1 MRSKN
6 IYRIEAAKVLRLI
19 KEMRQSQHYSNM
31 KYAEVLSDF
40 TKRFM
45 QKLNV
50 GNAMNAYVRFHGNLK
65 LLVPRDIKPSN
76 KQLQE
81 MYYVFAQ
88 FLKDKQLYETFIEH
102 QGMNKALKFYTNDI
116 PLWVSSC
123 GFTWANT
130 IQGWGFWRDISEEWK
145 DFCYTNS
152 IMDIKMADNTTWQT
166 AKRNA

>member
-19 KEMRQSQHYSNM
+19 KEMRQSQYYSNM
-31 KYAEVLSDF
+31 KYAYVLSDL

-45 QKLNV
+45 QNLNV
-50 GNAMNAYVRFHGNLK
+50 GNAMNAYKGFHGNLK
-65 LLVPRDIKPSN
+65 ALVPRGIKPS
-76 KQLQE
+76 KEQLQE

-102 QGMNKALKFYTNDI
+102 QGRDKSLTFYTNDI

-130 IQGWGFWRDISEEWK
+130 IQGWGFWRGISEEWK
-145 DFCYTNS
+145 DVCYENS
-152 IMDIKMADNTTWQT
+152 IMDIQQTDNTTWQT
-166 AKRNA
+166 AKHNA